1 VPLFPPGTPVTVL
14 VDGRPLA
21 AYTRAYLIGNR
32 VYAAVSPLLT
42 RLADRLWVDG
52 DVLVVERDGR
62 RVRTLLQGGYVRAGV
77 VLRGLG
83 VPAHYEPAGHRLIV
97 TTPLPAP
104 VASPTPFNSAVP
116 RVAPSAV
123 FTPLEPA
130 TPRPIWTGS
139 PLPRRTAVPVPPP
152 YRQGLR
158 THLARDAPCDGC
170 GNASL
175 RNSRADHGHHPDGIC
190 AGVADVSDHLIEIGR
205 CRRGVDRGVLAD
217 CRGVTVAPRF
227 ENRRERFA
235 RDANRIDDNVID
247 RDRIQSQ
254 RSQRSV
260 RVAAGKE
267 IDPRGASMLA
277 GTSCQKSRGSST
289 PRSK

>member
-1 VPLFPPGTPVTVL
+1 MPLFPPGTPVTVL

-123 FTPLEPA
+123 FTPWNRQRHARSGPG
-130 TPRPIWTGS
+130 RPCRDV
-139 PLPRRTAVPVPPP
+139 PPCPFPRRTVKACAPTLPGMLLAMGAATPHSGTRALTTGTIQTA
-152 YRQGLR
+152 YALGLR
-158 THLARDAPCDGC
+158 TLA
-170 GNASL
+170 
-175 RNSRADHGHHPDGIC
+175 I
-190 AGVADVSDHLIEIGR
+190 I
-205 CRRGVDRGVLAD
+205 
-217 CRGVTVAPRF
+217 
-227 ENRRERFA
+227 
-235 RDANRIDDNVID
+235 
-247 RDRIQSQ
+247 
-254 RSQRSV
+254 
-260 RVAAGKE
+260 
-267 IDPRGASMLA
+267 
-277 GTSCQKSRGSST
+277 
-289 PRSK
+289 